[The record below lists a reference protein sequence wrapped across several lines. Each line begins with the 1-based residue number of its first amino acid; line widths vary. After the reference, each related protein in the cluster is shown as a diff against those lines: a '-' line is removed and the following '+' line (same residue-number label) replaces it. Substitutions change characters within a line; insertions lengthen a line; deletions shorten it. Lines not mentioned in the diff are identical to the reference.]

1 MKKRLLSFF
10 VIVVVIMTTLGMT
23 NVFAETKD
31 YGGGSTAVQDYYYY
45 TNDPWFSLQTTGERC
60 TIEYSDEMHG
70 IEIKYNGEEDP
81 YATIDFLTPVN
92 LLEYPYMV
100 IYMNYKTASSPFEV
114 YPFIEVGGINYPAMP
129 EQVLQKSSTN
139 WNTNEYTKRI
149 FKMTIEVK
157 DVTETKKGTL
167 AAQYPNAESINMKGL
182 RFDGCNTPAAGDTIY
197 IQYIAFFKTMGEA
210 SSFEIDHTAVTPS
223 PTPVATATP
232 TTDVSASSTPSSS
245 AAATADPNA
254 TPQPTID
261 PDLRGDTDAGN
272 TAVVIGIVA
281 GVLVIGAVV
290 YFFVIRKKKN
300 R

>member
-31 YGGGSTAVQDYYYY
+31 YGGGSTCVQDYYYY
-45 TNDPWFSLQTTGERC
+45 TNDPWYSLQTTGEKC
-60 TIEYSDEMHG
+60 SIEYSEEMHG

-81 YATIDFLTPVN
+81 YATLNFAIPVN

-114 YPFIEVGGINYPAMP
+114 YPFLEVAGINYPAMP

-139 WNTNEYTKRI
+139 WNTNEYAKRI

-157 DVTETKKGTL
+157 DVSGTNKGTL
-167 AAQYPNAESINMKGL
+167 AAQYSGEESINMKGL
-182 RFDGCNTPAAGDTIY
+182 RFDGCNSPAAGDTIY
-197 IQYIAFFKTMGEA
+197 IQYIAFFKTMGDA

-223 PTPVATATP
+223 PTPVVTATP
-232 TTDVSASSTPSSS
+232 TPDANATATPSSS
-245 AAATADPNA
+245 AAVTADPNA

-261 PDLRGDTDAGN
+261 PEQRGDTNAGN
-272 TAVVIGIVA
+272 TGLVIAIVA
-281 GVLVIGAVV
+281 GVLVVGAVV
-290 YFFVIRKKKN
+290 YFFIIRKK